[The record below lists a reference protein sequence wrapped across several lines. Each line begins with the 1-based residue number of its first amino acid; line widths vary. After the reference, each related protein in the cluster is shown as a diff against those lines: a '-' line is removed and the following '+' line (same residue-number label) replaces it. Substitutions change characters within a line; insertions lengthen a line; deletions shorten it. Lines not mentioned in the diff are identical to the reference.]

1 MKRHFFDSSFYLFL
15 IGVCIHQLAVSKYG
29 LAIFPDSVNYIHAGK
44 SFLTQFE
51 FHQFT
56 GEYYVSWP
64 PLYPIQLSL
73 LSLFDD
79 YFFALSSLYHA
90 VIFGL
95 TLVSLLKIIQFEIP
109 KSQLT
114 KINSCLLFLF
124 LMGAWPIMQL
134 SLEFVSETG
143 FIFLALLGFHFG
155 IQKKRIYLGLFFFSL
170 LMLQRYI
177 GFIWWASFS
186 LIMLNSTSNKRKLA
200 LFVLVSSFP
209 FLAWIFRNYQL
220 TETFSGQRG
229 ESFISL
235 PENLLLGLDVIS
247 KWLLP
252 HFLPLG
258 LRISVI
264 LILLSFI
271 ILFHVNIN
279 KLNYLK
285 KISFLNRSRT
295 SDSTISTSILFLGI
309 YFLSLWL
316 ISTAGKSEALSF
328 RMLAPMYPFL
338 LIILMRSYFLNSEIR
353 VNTIRTIYFAFLLTI
368 SIWQV
373 IFSIRYIKS
382 KMEFGAGGFNTM
394 EWRDS
399 DFYYWFQETGKLIP
413 ITASNAPDAFYALF
427 SKKIASTPFQ
437 NDSLELNRLKGKT
450 GDSVIVWINLM
461 HRKTL
466 IQEDSLVKYLNLKV
480 NLKRSS
486 FTVYQTSD

>member
-1 MKRHFFDSSFYLFL
+1 MKRHFFDSSLILFL

-44 SFLTQFE
+44 SFLAQFE
-51 FHQFT
+51 FLQFT
-56 GEYYVSWP
+56 GEHFVSWP

-109 KSQLT
+109 KTQLT
-114 KINSCLLFLF
+114 RLNSSVLFLF
-124 LMGAWPIMQL
+124 LIGAWPVMQL

-186 LIMLNSTSNKRKLA
+186 LIMLNSTSNKRKWA
-200 LFVLVSSFP
+200 LLVFISSFP

-220 TETFSGQRG
+220 TDTLSGKRG

-235 PENLLLGLDVIS
+235 SENLLLGLDVIS

-252 HFLPLG
+252 HFLPFG
-258 LRISVI
+258 IRISVI
-264 LILLSFI
+264 LILITIF
-271 ILFHVNIN
+271 ILFKIN
-279 KLNYLK
+279 TQKLIFFK

-295 SDSTISTSILFLGI
+295 SDSTITTSILFLGI

-338 LIILMRSYFLNSEIR
+338 LIILLRSYFLNSKIS
-353 VNTIRTIYFAFLLTI
+353 VNTIRTIYFVFLLTI
-368 SIWQV
+368 SIWQGV
-373 IFSIRYIKS
+373 FSIRYINS
-382 KMEFGAGGFNTM
+382 KMEFGAGGFNTT
-394 EWRDS
+394 EWRES
-399 DFYYWFQETGKLIP
+399 DFYNWYRETGNQIP

-427 SKKIASTPFQ
+427 LKKIKSTPFQ
-437 NDSLELNRLKGKT
+437 NEEIKLNEFKGLT
-450 GDSVIVWINLM
+450 GNSVIVWINLM

-466 IQEDSLVKYLNLKV
+466 IQEDSLIKYLNLKV